1 MTKVTADAT
10 KAKTAKHAASPFGL
24 PRHEIPKSDLLNMEM
39 PEAFR
44 EIPEKGVAH
53 AKDTYQKAKAA
64 AEQTSPICL
73 LCFKPMTLSQIKP
86 LTFSYDMDDHLF
98 VCVECGTKRTR
109 PARRSPFR

>member
-1 MTKVTADAT
+1 MIEVTAGAT

-44 EIPEKGVAH
+44 ERTEKGVAR
-53 AKDTYQKAKAA
+53 AKDSYEKAKAA
-64 AEQTSPICL
+64 AEQAGPICP
-73 LCFKPMTLSQIKP
+73 LCFKPMKLSRINP
-86 LTFSYDMDDHLF
+86 VTFSYDMDDHLF
-98 VCVECGTKRTR
+98 VCVACGTKLTR